1 MTNLINLNI
10 VLQSEATRFQRTP
23 LSSQCFTT
31 SWGDHWFK
39 LRLAFQRFT
48 PPLTRDPDH
57 WEEPDKF
64 KPERFL
70 DHEGRLV
77 RHERFL
83 PFGVG
88 TDPHMKLQV
97 WSFWN
102 QGSDIA
108 LGSPLPEMNSSWF
121 SLGSFRQT
129 FWNKILWILW
139 ISYQNTFESLTI
151 RIQANLFLLTE
162 KNTFFSYILFESP
175 TIIPLNLWPTCLWIY
190 HHIYAFHEE
199 HFSCSPSLL
208 VLEWLNRH
216 RTLLPASFSHQSK
229 LIHFIYPASLS
240 QLFQAILRS
249 SYTKKLVGS

>member
-1 MTNLINLNI
+1 MLYYIMRWLLISINI
-10 VLQSEATRFQRTP
+10 NKLVQVKI
-23 LSSQCFTT
+23 CFSTLYKT
-31 SWGDHWFK
+31 
-39 LRLAFQRFT
+39 L
-48 PPLTRDPDH
+48 PLTRDPDH

-70 DHEGRLV
+70 DPEGRLV

-121 SLGSFRQT
+121 SLGSYRQT
-129 FWNKILWILW
+129 FLCPTFSNKILWILW
-139 ISYQNTFESLTI
+139 ISYHHTFETLTI
-151 RIQANLFLLTE
+151 I
-162 KNTFFSYILFESP
+162 S
-175 TIIPLNLWPTCLWIY
+175 LNLSPC
-190 HHIYAFHEE
+190 AFNEE
-199 HFSCSPSLL
+199 RFSCSPSLL
-208 VLEWLNRH
+208 VLAWLNRH
-216 RTLLPASFSHQSK
+216 PTLLPASFSHQSK
-229 LIHFIYPASLS
+229 ITHFLMSQYWPTPHLRNLCISINSLLYQSEKLSGFIHSS
-240 QLFQAILRS
+240 ELFQAILRS